1 MPRIPDVTIP
11 MKVLVI
17 GATGGTGRHAVR
29 LLLERGHDVTV
40 WVRKPSAVDETSDRL
55 RVLPGEARDAESL
68 DWAVD
73 GQDAVLVA
81 FGARS
86 LKKDDVQ
93 EVFMRH
99 LLAAMKQHGVRR
111 LVNLSA
117 WGLNNDK
124 AVTSSR
130 FFQYFFRPVVLRHVW
145 ADKERA
151 EALLTA
157 SDLDY
162 VNVQPG
168 RLFNSPARGGLRASL
183 DGRGLQPSMTR
194 EDLAAFMVD
203 QLDSDQWLRQSV
215 IVGY

>member
-1 MPRIPDVTIP
+1 MSI
-11 MKVLVI
+11 
-17 GATGGTGRHAVR
+17 
-29 LLLERGHDVTV
+29 
-40 WVRKPSAVDETSDRL
+40 DR
-55 RVLPGEARDAESL
+55 
-68 DWAVD
+68 AVD

-99 LLAAMKQHGVRR
+99 LLAAMKKHGVRR
-111 LVNLSA
+111 IVNLSA
-117 WGLNNDK
+117 WGLNNDR

-130 FFQYFFRPVVLRHVW
+130 FFKYFFRPVVLRHVW

-157 SDLDY
+157 SGLDY

-168 RLFNSPARGGLRASL
+168 RLLNAPARGGLRASL
-183 DGRGLQPSMTR
+183 DGRGLRPSMTR

-203 QLDSDQWLRQSV
+203 QLESDQWLRQSV

>member
-1 MPRIPDVTIP
+1 IP

-17 GATGGTGRHAVR
+17 GATGGTGRHVMR
-29 LLLERGHDVTV
+29 KLLEHGHDVTA
-40 WVRKPSAVDETSDRL
+40 WVRTPSAVGEKNDRL
-55 RVLPGEARDAESL
+55 KILPGEARDAASI
-68 DWAVD
+68 DRAVA

-99 LLAAMKQHGVRR
+99 LLAAMKKHGVRR

-117 WGLNNDK
+117 WGLNNDR

-130 FFQYFFRPVVLRHVW
+130 FFEYFFRPVVLRHVW
-145 ADKERA
+145 ADKQRA

-162 VNVQPG
+162 VNVQP
-168 RLFNSPARGGLRASL
+168 
-183 DGRGLQPSMTR
+183 
-194 EDLAAFMVD
+194 
-203 QLDSDQWLRQSV
+203 
-215 IVGY
+215 

>member
-1 MPRIPDVTIP
+1 MRI
-11 MKVLVI
+11 LVI

-29 LLLERGHDVTV
+29 LLLERGHAVTA
-40 WVRKPSAVDETSDRL
+40 WVRNPSAVGATSDRL
-55 RVLPGEARDAESL
+55 RVLPGEARDAASL
-68 DWAVD
+68 EQAVE

-93 EVFMRH
+93 EVFMRN
-99 LLAAMKQHGVRR
+99 LIAAMKKHGVRR

-117 WGLNNDK
+117 WGLNNDR
-124 AVTSSR
+124 AVTSSL
-130 FFQYFFRPVVLRHVW
+130 FFEYFFRPVVLRHVW
-145 ADKERA
+145 ADKGRA
-151 EALLTA
+151 EAHLTA

-168 RLFNSPARGGLRASL
+168 RLLDSPARGGVRASL
-183 DGRGLQPSMTR
+183 DGRGLRPSMTR

>member
-1 MPRIPDVTIP
+1 MPSRS
-11 MKVLVI
+11 
-17 GATGGTGRHAVR
+17 TGPSRVR
-29 LLLERGHDVTV
+29 MRC
-40 WVRKPSAVDETSDRL
+40 WSPSA
-55 RVLPGEARDAESL
+55 
-68 DWAVD
+68 
-73 GQDAVLVA
+73 
-81 FGARS
+81 ARS

-93 EVFMRH
+93 EVFMRL
-99 LLAAMKQHGVRR
+99 LLAAMEKHGVRR

-117 WGLNNDK
+117 WGLNNDR
-124 AVTSSR
+124 AVTSSL
-130 FFQYFFRPVVLRHVW
+130 FFKYFFRPVVLRHVW

-168 RLFNSPARGGLRASL
+168 RLLNSPARGGVRASR
-183 DGRGLQPSMTR
+183 DGRGLHPSMTR

-203 QLDSDQWLRQSV
+203 QLGSDQWLRQSV

>member
-1 MPRIPDVTIP
+1 

-29 LLLERGHDVTV
+29 LLLERGHEVTV
-40 WVRKPSAVDETSDRL
+40 WVRTPSAVGTSSDRL
-55 RVLPGEARDAESL
+55 RVLPGEARDAASI
-68 DWAVD
+68 DRAVD

-99 LLAAMKQHGVRR
+99 LLAAMEKHGVRR
-111 LVNLSA
+111 VVNLSA
-117 WGLNNDK
+117 WGLNNDR

-130 FFQYFFRPVVLRHVW
+130 FFTYFFRPVVLRHIW
-145 ADKERA
+145 ADKERS

-157 SDLDY
+157 SGLDY

-168 RLFNSPARGGLRASL
+168 RLLNAPLEEVSAHRSTAAAS
-183 DGRGLQPSMTR
+183 DRR
-194 EDLAAFMVD
+194 
-203 QLDSDQWLRQSV
+203 
-215 IVGY
+215 

>member
-1 MPRIPDVTIP
+1 

-17 GATGGTGRHAVR
+17 GATGGTGRHLVR
-29 LLLERGHDVTV
+29 ILLERGHDVTA
-40 WVRKPSAVDETSDRL
+40 WVRNPSAIAETSSRL

-68 DWAVD
+68 DRAVE

-93 EVFMRH
+93 EVFMRN
-99 LLAAMKQHGVRR
+99 LLAAMKTHGVRR

-117 WGLNNDK
+117 WGLNNDR
-124 AVTSSR
+124 AVTSSW
-130 FFQYFFRPVVLRHVW
+130 FFAYFFRPVVLRHIW
-145 ADKERA
+145 ADKERS

-168 RLFNSPARGGLRASL
+168 RLLDTPARGDVRASL

-203 QLDSDQWLRQSV
+203 QLGSDQWLRQSV